1 MNNRQT
7 YDGMCFRK
15 GNDNRS
21 LIMKNVQNMQNMQD
35 MQNMQNMQTMQNK
48 QNMLNMQ
55 DMQSK
60 QNIRIADLSRPFG
73 PVSHKSS
80 AAKT

>member
-21 LIMKNVQNMQNMQD
+21 LIMKNVQNMK
-35 MQNMQNMQTMQNK
+35 NMQNMQIMKIMQNMQK
-48 QNMLNMQ
+48 MQNPTGTGCART
-55 DMQSK
+55 K
-60 QNIRIADLSRPFG
+60 RIFYCETDR
-73 PVSHKSS
+73 K
-80 AAKT
+80 